1 MQDLQV
7 VHLKPHE
14 IYVVPGRNPRL
25 DMEGIE
31 ELAAS
36 IDENGVRN
44 PIKVRPNT
52 HTKEDYPYE
61 LVDGHRRLAACKYL
75 FDTMEIEIDIPA
87 AVVEHYTDEA
97 DILVEMMVS
106 NDSLPF
112 APFEEATLYARLRDE
127 FKLPLDQLAKRVGK
141 SVSHVSDK
149 LALLRADESVK
160 KAVREKVLS
169 PADANTIVRKSKSDP
184 EKQRELVDR
193 VKTEGREV
201 VIDQEL
207 KKGRMARPLWELAET
222 AHDQVFTAS
231 LEVGQEVFDEAL
243 FAKDL
248 NVWFESQVENQK
260 DAGLLL
266 LAFGL
271 GQMSVFAS
279 VSHLTLPELWD
290 KVSERLTGK
299 KSG

>member
-7 VHLKPHE
+7 VHLKHDE

-25 DMEGIE
+25 DLEGIE

-52 HTKEDYPYE
+52 HTNADDQPYE

-75 FDTMEIEIDIPA
+75 YDTAEIEIPVPA
-87 AVVEHYTDEA
+87 AVVEDYKNEA

-127 FKLPLDQLAKRVGK
+127 FKMSNEQIAKRVGK
-141 SVSHVSDK
+141 SMSHISDK

-160 KAVREKVLS
+160 KAIQQKMLS

-184 EKQRELVDR
+184 KKQQELVER
-193 VKTEGREV
+193 VMTEGREV

-207 KKGRMARPLWELAET
+207 KKGRMSRPLWELAESSW
-222 AHDQVFTAS
+222 DQVFTSMLDVGEESKAVLETDDIHLWFEEQVESKKDAS
-231 LEVGQEVFDEAL
+231 LLQ
-243 FAKDL
+243 
-248 NVWFESQVENQK
+248 
-260 DAGLLL
+260 

-271 GQMSVFAS
+271 GQLSVFAN
-279 VSHLTLPELWD
+279 VSHLTLKELWD
-290 KVSERLTGK
+290 KVEERLVGK
-299 KSG
+299 K